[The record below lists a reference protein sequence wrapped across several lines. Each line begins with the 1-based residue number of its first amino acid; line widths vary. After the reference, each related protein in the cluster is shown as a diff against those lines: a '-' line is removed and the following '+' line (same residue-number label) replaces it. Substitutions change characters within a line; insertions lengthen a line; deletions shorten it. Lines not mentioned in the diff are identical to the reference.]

1 MEKRESLGKLESR
14 EVADLG
20 TYIELHKNITLPNN
34 EAIDE
39 NTKKDLLDNKGSFI
53 YLETRGWLKE
63 NETGEND
70 KKLKYVL
77 EYIDKDGNL
86 SRVDMLI
93 NDIVD
98 LNEKIIK
105 SKEYNIDKQ
114 KEIIKENLFNLGFK
128 NWYESHSEEELKQA
142 EEGAKK
148 DVNNDS
154 KAGYPLSRVDKIE
167 LEKRFK
173 ECVKDRLNYY
183 IRKPKLQKILDAQ
196 KAYKKRLEETE
207 KLKKEEKFDF

>member
-1 MEKRESLGKLESR
+1 MEKEESLGKLELR

-20 TYIELHKNITLPNN
+20 AYIKLHNNVILPNN

-39 NTKKDLLDNKGSFI
+39 NIKKDLLDNKEQFI
-53 YLETRGWLKE
+53 YLEARDRLKE
-63 NETGEND
+63 NESGESD

-86 SRVDMLI
+86 SHVDILI

-98 LNEKIIK
+98 LNEKIIE

-114 KEIIKENLFNLGFK
+114 KEIIRENLLKLGFK
-128 NWYESHSEEELKQA
+128 NWYESYSEEELKQA
-142 EEGAKK
+142 EEEAKN
-148 DVNNDS
+148 DVNRDS
-154 KAGYPLSRVDKIE
+154 KTGHPLNNVNKAEI
-167 LEKRFK
+167 EKRFR

-196 KAYKKRLEETE
+196 KAYKKRLEKAEI
-207 KLKKEEKFDF
+207 